1 MFQKEAKM
9 VQQICLALIK
19 NMKFAFPDFGTILPL
34 LLTNF
39 INKNKQKQKKLIE
52 TKLFQE
58 KGNISL

>member
-39 INKNKQKQKKLIE
+39 INKNQKKLIE

>member
-1 MFQKEAKM
+1 MFQKEAKI
-9 VQQICLALIK
+9 VQKICLAWIK
-19 NMKFAFPDFGTILPL
+19 IMEFAFPDFGTILPL

-39 INKNKQKQKKLIE
+39 INKNQKKLME